1 MSNFR
6 VCKMKT
12 GMKTIIEFVKFDDKQ
27 DAEHYAK
34 NQSLSDNKHNF
45 EIQKNTDGKFTTI
58 KAYLDGQ
65 EI

>member
-6 VCKMKT
+6 VCKIKA
-12 GMKTIIEFVKFDDKQ
+12 GMNKIIGFVKFDDKQ

-34 NQSLSDNKHNF
+34 NQSLSDNTHNF
-45 EIQKNTDGKFTTI
+45 EIQKNAGGKFTTI
-58 KAYLDGQ
+58 KVYLDGQ